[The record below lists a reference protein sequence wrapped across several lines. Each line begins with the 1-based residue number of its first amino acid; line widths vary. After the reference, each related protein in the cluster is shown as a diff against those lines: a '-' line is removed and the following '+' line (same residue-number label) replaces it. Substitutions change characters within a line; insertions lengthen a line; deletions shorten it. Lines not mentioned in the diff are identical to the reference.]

1 MVCVCHAAAAL
12 HSPFRPVPPPSGTR
26 PDRMMEQVDF
36 LRSDRT
42 GSLSAIDSWQ
52 EESVVTIPSHSLR
65 SAHHKMT
72 VKGENSSP
80 SGKGDTRSPS
90 PYLGSVR
97 LSPEKQEYYLPARN
111 HSRSPHGKHQLPGL
125 FQSLVPE
132 NRFLECILCWPEHQ
146 RFCHVV
152 CSKDCWRV

>member
-42 GSLSAIDSWQ
+42 GLLSAIESWQ

-65 SAHHKMT
+65 SAHLKMT
-72 VKGENSSP
+72 VKGEISAP

-90 PYLGSVR
+90 PYLGSVS
-97 LSPEKQEYYLPARN
+97 LSPEKQEYYMPART
-111 HSRSPHGKHQLPGL
+111 HSRSPHGKHHLSGL
-125 FQSLVPE
+125 FHSLFPE
-132 NRFLECILCWPEHQ
+132 NRFLDCILCWPQH
-146 RFCHVV
+146 
-152 CSKDCWRV
+152 